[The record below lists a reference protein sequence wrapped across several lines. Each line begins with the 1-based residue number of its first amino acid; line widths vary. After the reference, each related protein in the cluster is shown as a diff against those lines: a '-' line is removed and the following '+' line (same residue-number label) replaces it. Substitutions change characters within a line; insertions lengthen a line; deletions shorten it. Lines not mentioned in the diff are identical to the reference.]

1 MAEYS
6 TIYLAK
12 NPTRGGIPAIENRQ
26 IARLRPK
33 IGLAWNCPL
42 SCEMNEISV
51 VFAMPEPAVAALWIK
66 YPIAKITKKAFKL
79 VIEYCIK

>member
-6 TIYLAK
+6 IIYLAK
-12 NPTRGGIPAIENRQ
+12 NPTRGGIPAIENKHT
-26 IARLRPK
+26 AKLKPS

-42 SCEMNEISV
+42 SCDINEISV
-51 VFAMPEPAVAALWIK
+51 FVVCEGIK
-66 YPIAKITKKAFKL
+66 YPKAKRTKKAFRL

>member
-12 NPTRGGIPAIENRQ
+12 KPTRGGIPAIENRQ
-26 IARLRPK
+26 MAKLKPK

-42 SCEMNEISV
+42 SCEMKDRSVDVAISC
-51 VFAMPEPAVAALWIK
+51 PEADLIAAL
-66 YPIAKITKKAFKL
+66 
-79 VIEYCIK
+79 